1 MAAPDSGFALYI
13 HWPFC
18 LSKCPYCD
26 FNSHVGENVGQAEW
40 QKALLAE
47 LDHYGQETAGR
58 HLTSVFFGG
67 GTPSLMAPDTVGKL
81 LNNLNLYWSLGDNLE
96 ITLEANPTSIEAGK
110 FGDFRTAGINRVSVG
125 VQALDDDT
133 LRFLGREHSATQA
146 KDALGIAAK
155 SFDRFSF
162 DLIYAR
168 PGQTP
173 ESWQQE
179 LTEALDLAGD
189 HLSLYQLTIEPGTPF
204 YRDGITTLDDDA
216 AADLYE
222 LTQSLMESANRPAY
236 EISNH
241 AEPGSE
247 CRHNLT
253 YWRGGD
259 YVGIG
264 PGAHGRISGEGMSI
278 ATHQIHNPDLWLSAV
293 KTKTHGTAKRRAL
306 DADVRAQE
314 LIMMGLRLR
323 DGFATSSIPEKTG
336 LTVSEL
342 IDEQGRQRLVDGGFL
357 EQSDDRLRVTA
368 EGRLRL
374 NSVIRLLLK

>member
-1 MAAPDSGFALYI
+1 MAAPDPGFALYI

-26 FNSHVGENVGQAEW
+26 FNSHVCGNIDHTEW
-40 QKALLAE
+40 RDALLSE
-47 LDHYGQETAGR
+47 LEHFGEETSGR

-67 GTPSLMAPDTVGKL
+67 GTPSLMSPGTVGDLLDKL
-81 LNNLNLYWSLGDNLE
+81 NVYWSLDDNLE
-96 ITLEANPTSIEAGK
+96 VTLEANPTSIEAGK
-110 FGDFRTAGINRVSVG
+110 FRDFRAAGTNRVSVG
-125 VQALDDDT
+125 VQALDNDT
-133 LRFLGREHSATQA
+133 LKFLGREHSADEA
-146 KDALGIAAK
+146 RAALSIARK
-155 SFDRFSF
+155 TFDRCSF

-168 PGQTP
+168 PNQSP
-173 ESWQQE
+173 ESWQTE
-179 LTEALDLAGD
+179 LAEALELAGD

-204 YRDGITTLDDDA
+204 YRDGVDTLDDDA

-222 LTQSLMESANRPAY
+222 LTQSLMEAANRPAY

-264 PGAHGRISGEGMSI
+264 PGAHGRISNTGETV
-278 ATHQIHNPDLWLSAV
+278 ATHQIHNPEAWLSTV
-293 KTKTHGTAKRRAL
+293 KARAHGTAKRRELTAN
-306 DADVRAQE
+306 VRAQE
-314 LIMMGLRLR
+314 LVMMGLRLR
-323 DGFATSSIPEKTG
+323 DGFDTSSIPQQTG
-336 LTVSEL
+336 TTVSDI
-342 IDEQGRQRLVDGGFL
+342 IDQQGQQRLVDGGFI
-357 EQSDDRLRVTA
+357 EQSGEQIWATP

-374 NSVIRLLLK
+374 NSVIGMLLK